1 MLLRYSQFAKE
12 QELCEETIGRE
23 LYTAPFIWVPAVDKD
38 GKPNYNTDNRG
49 KPKLVLTVIEL
60 ETEDNRIKTLSICNG
75 KKMVYH
81 WGRK

>member
-23 LYTAPFIWVPAVDKD
+23 LYTAPFIWV
-38 GKPNYNTDNRG
+38 PNYNTDNRG